1 MSDTNH
7 EEGAALLATNA
18 PDTPYLAVD
27 VDVMDRNLQ
36 RAADDASQRGIAL
49 RPHAKTHKVPEIA
62 RRQLALGAV
71 GLTLAT
77 VSEAEIFADAGFTD
91 LFIAYPV
98 WPSEGRVARLRAL
111 AERVS
116 LRIGADSVEAVE
128 QLGLAL
134 AGSGTRIMVE
144 IDSGHHRSGARPDE
158 AGTVAAAANRVG
170 LAVSGVFTFPGHGYS
185 PAGLAQAARDEAD
198 ALSIASFMLERAGV
212 DGALVRSGGST
223 PTRSLTDPTVV
234 NELRPG
240 VYVFNDAQQVEL
252 GTCSWEDVA
261 LTAHATIVSRRGQDV
276 IADAGS
282 KVLGADQ
289 PSWVTGG
296 GRLPDF
302 PDARV
307 VALSEHHVT
316 IRFPDGAEVPEL
328 GTILRIAPNHVCA
341 AVNLADELIVVQDGT
356 VVDSWSVAARGA
368 NS

>member
-7 EEGAALLATNA
+7 EEGAASLPTNA
-18 PDTPYLAVD
+18 PDTPFLAVD
-27 VDVMDRNLQ
+27 VEVMERNLQ
-36 RAADDASQRGIAL
+36 RAADDARQRGIAL
-49 RPHAKTHKVPEIA
+49 RPHAKTHKVPEIG

-77 VSEAEIFADAGFTD
+77 VGEAEVFADAGFTD

-98 WPSEGRVARLRAL
+98 WPSDGRTARLRAL

-116 LRIGADSVEAVE
+116 LRVGVDSVESAE
-128 QLGLAL
+128 ALGRAL
-134 AGSGTRIMVE
+134 AGSGAQVMVE
-144 IDSGHHRSGARPDE
+144 IDSGHHRSGVAPDQ
-158 AGTVAAAANRVG
+158 AGTVAAAADSAG
-170 LAVSGVFTFPGHGYS
+170 LPVAGVFTFPGHGYS
-185 PAGLAQAARDEAD
+185 PTGLQQAARDEAD
-198 ALSIASFMLERAGV
+198 AISIAAFMLERAGL
-212 DGALVRSGGST
+212 DAPIRSGGST
-223 PTRSLTDPTVV
+223 PTRAATDTDVI

-261 LTAHATIVSRRGQDV
+261 LTAYATVVSRRGQDV

-289 PSWVTGG
+289 PSWATGG

-307 VALSEHHVT
+307 TALSEHHAT
-316 IRFPDGAEVPEL
+316 IRFPDGVATPEL
-328 GTILRIAPNHVCA
+328 GSTLRIAPNHVCA
-341 AVNLADELIVVQDGT
+341 AVNLANELIVVQNGA
-356 VVDSWSVAARGA
+356 VVDSWPVAARGA

>member
-1 MSDTNH
+1 MQ
-7 EEGAALLATNA
+7 LTNA
-18 PDTPYLAVD
+18 PDTPFLAVD

-36 RAADDASQRGIAL
+36 RAADDARQRGFAL
-49 RPHAKTHKVPEIA
+49 RPHAKTHKGPEIA

-77 VSEAEIFADAGFTD
+77 VSEAEVFADAGFTD
-91 LFIAYPV
+91 IFIAYPV

-116 LRIGADSVEAVE
+116 LRVGVDSVESAE
-128 QLGLAL
+128 ALGRAL
-134 AGSGTRIMVE
+134 AGAGAQVVVE
-144 IDSGHHRSGARPDE
+144 VDSGHHRSGVRPDL
-158 AGTVAAAANRVG
+158 AGTVAEAADRAG
-170 LAVSGVFTFPGHGYS
+170 LSVAGVFTFPGHGYS
-185 PAGLAQAARDEAD
+185 PTGLEQAARDEAD
-198 ALSIASFMLERAGV
+198 SISIAAFMLERAGLE
-212 DGALVRSGGST
+212 APVRSGGST
-223 PTRSLTDPTVV
+223 PTRASADPEAI

-252 GTCSWEDVA
+252 GTCSWDDVA
-261 LTAHATIVSRRGQDV
+261 LTAHATVVSRRGQDV

-289 PSWVTGG
+289 PAWVTGG

-307 VALSEHHVT
+307 VALSEHHAT
-316 IRFPDGAEVPEL
+316 IRFPDGASIPER
-328 GTILRIAPNHVCA
+328 GSALRIAPNHVCA
-341 AVNLADELIVVQDGT
+341 AVNLADELLVVQEGV
-356 VVDSWSVAARGA
+356 VVDTWPVAARGA